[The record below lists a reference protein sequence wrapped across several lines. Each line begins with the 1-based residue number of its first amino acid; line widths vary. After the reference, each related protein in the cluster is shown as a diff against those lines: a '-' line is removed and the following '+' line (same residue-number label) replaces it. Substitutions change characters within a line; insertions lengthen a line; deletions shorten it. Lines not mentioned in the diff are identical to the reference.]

1 MFSRP
6 NGEVFTALSVSGLI
20 CLSVVVAMETFVVGC
35 SSSLRVRSSLMSESQ
50 SVVPLHT
57 EVVCSMLCEVL
68 ILVLVVSLVIEV
80 VCSMWREV
88 LGTQTGVG
96 CRLIFSSDCF
106 NINGW

>member
-6 NGEVFTALSVSGLI
+6 NGEVFTALSVSGLT
-20 CLSVVVAMETFVVGC
+20 CLSVVVAMDTFVMGC

-57 EVVCSMLCEVL
+57 EVVCSMLYEVLVFVLVVPLVCSALCEVL
-68 ILVLVVSLVIEV
+68 DTQ
-80 VCSMWREV
+80 MG
-88 LGTQTGVG
+88 LG
-96 CRLIFSSDCF
+96 CKLMFSSDCF